1 MADTQ
6 KATVTIGRSESGTAS
21 HGLTIHKSR
30 SAATTAIPTAQLRR
44 FDTAMLDSSTVVGGR
59 SLSPA
64 DAADEDSRPLTGGPF
79 GPLIRDA
86 RGPRARAN
94 HHDGARRV
102 AHDVIRDAAEDRSAE
117 AAPTVTTDH
126 DEIRGFGC
134 GSVHDRRR
142 RLARPDQVFD
152 GEPTGAPSPDEL
164 DDRRLATRL
173 ELVDPLGPFHVDNRL
188 VDHADDEEARA
199 KAGGHVECAACRL

>member
-1 MADTQ
+1 MANTQ

-59 SLSPA
+59 SVSPA

-102 AHDVIRDAAEDRSAE
+102 PHDVIRDAAEDRPAQP
-117 AAPTVTTDH
+117 APTVTADD
-126 DEIRGFGC
+126 DEIGAL
-134 GSVHDRRR
+134 RRR
-142 RLARPDQVFD
+142 GV
-152 GEPTGAPSPDEL
+152 
-164 DDRRLATRL
+164 DDRRGRVAEPDEVFGL
-173 ELVDPLGPFHVDNRL
+173 ETARPAVLHEPPDGGLGARADLVDALCPDEPHRRRVD
-188 VDHADDEEARA
+188 DAHDQQARP
-199 KAGGHVECAACRL
+199 ECPRNVKGVSCRR